1 MEAIHNSKEGKMA
14 RNVGDFARGTNG
26 PVFLEKQLSLSR
38 FRSSVCLNICDLING
53 QEKRMSEDH
62 ALMH

>member
-1 MEAIHNSKEGKMA
+1 MA

-62 ALMH
+62 ALVH